1 MLLFCSKTDFLW
13 LTVIF
18 PKFPILRT
26 EYIMNGQHLLI
37 LIQNYSS
44 VENEELKKYREVHHK
59 QLFRKPHLYHIFD

>member
-1 MLLFCSKTDFLW
+1 
-13 LTVIF
+13 
-18 PKFPILRT
+18 
-26 EYIMNGQHLLI
+26 MNGQHLLI